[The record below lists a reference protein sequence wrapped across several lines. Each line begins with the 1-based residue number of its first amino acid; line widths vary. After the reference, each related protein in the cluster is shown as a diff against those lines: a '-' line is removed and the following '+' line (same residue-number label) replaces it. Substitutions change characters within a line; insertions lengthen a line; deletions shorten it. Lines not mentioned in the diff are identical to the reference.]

1 MKVMVI
7 EIEEYLNRIRTY
19 LKNIINDLKKC
30 DTWKIQ
36 LTIVIDLIS
45 SKDTDE
51 ECVMYSK
58 TDNIEFIIYDNT
70 DEVVEELFESLLNIY
85 KIGLETS
92 IRGSDFIF

>member
-45 SKDTDE
+45 SKDADE

-85 KIGLETS
+85 KIGLET
-92 IRGSDFIF
+92 